1 MVGYISAPSM
11 CLPLRERDS
20 QDFRPD
26 AISNRV
32 PTFHQESLPMNTA
45 IVSQRARPARLAVA
59 GLLLLALLCGL
70 RAAPPARAALPSA
83 IGRIAFV
90 SNRFT
95 GNPELYVMNADG
107 SGLVRLTN
115 NNAGEFSPHLVAG
128 RPADRLC
135 QHPRQRPRDQRH
147 QRRRHRADQPLQ
159 PYGR

>member
-1 MVGYISAPSM
+1 
-11 CLPLRERDS
+11 
-20 QDFRPD
+20 
-26 AISNRV
+26 
-32 PTFHQESLPMNTA
+32 MNTA
-45 IVSQRARPARLAVA
+45 IVTQRARPARLSVA

-115 NNAGEFSPHLVAG
+115 NNAGEFSPIWSPDGPRIAFVSTRDNDHEINVTNADGTGQTNLSNHTDVDFDPDWEPLPSPPLSEFYVPVIVAG
-128 RPADRLC
+128 TIDRL
-135 QHPRQRPRDQRH
+135 
-147 QRRRHRADQPLQ
+147 LN
-159 PYGR
+159 